1 MALNLS
7 FRRSLPTLHI
17 LPFSFL
23 HSIIPFEFSATFLN
37 LRISFSSLGCNSD
50 TLYHYYSFTGPESY
64 YTSFLQNSKHKC
76 HLSQIHAQLYVAGLH
91 HNGFIFTKFI
101 HVCSNLGEIGYAR
114 QLFDAFPEPYVFL
127 WNAIIKGYARH
138 DLYSEAIETY
148 RKMQHVF
155 ERPDCFTL
163 PYILKACGDLPAFQ
177 VGRAVHGQVY
187 RLGFESA
194 VFVQNSVVA
203 FYTKCG
209 NVGRARVLFDRMHD
223 RNIVSW
229 TSVIS
234 GYAQNGQPFDA
245 LKIFSEMRGL
255 NVEPDWVVLV
265 NVLKAYADVDD
276 LEGGKCV
283 HSLVIKMGLEF
294 EQDLRVA
301 LTAMYSKCGQVMV
314 ANSLFNELEDRDV
327 ILWNAMIS
335 GFAKQGH
342 ANDAVELF
350 HQMIAKNIKP
360 DSVTIQSTILACAEV
375 RSLDQ
380 ARWVDD
386 YVISSEYQND
396 VVVNT
401 ALINMYAKCGCVD
414 LARKVF
420 DRTANK
426 DVVLWSA
433 MIVAYGSHGQGRE
446 AINLF
451 YAMKQAKVSPN
462 GVTFLGLLMACNHSG
477 LVQEGWEFLHSMR
490 DYGIEPCHQHY
501 ACVVDL
507 LGRAGYLEMANDFI
521 MRMPIEPSIS
531 VWGALLSACKIHR
544 HVTLGEYAAKR
555 LFALDPLNRGHY
567 VQLSN
572 LYASVHMWDGVGK
585 VRMLMKEKGLIKDQG
600 CSMIEI
606 NGKLNSFCMGDKS
619 HPKSME
625 I

>member
-64 YTSFLQNSKHKC
+64 YTSFLENSKHKC
-76 HLSQIHAQLYVAGLH
+76 HLNQIHAQLYVAGLH

-101 HVCSNLGEIGYAR
+101 HVCSNIGEIGYAR

-138 DLYSEAIETY
+138 DLYREAIGTY

-187 RLGFESA
+187 RLGFESD

-265 NVLKAYADVDD
+265 NVLRAFADVED

-350 HQMIAKNIKP
+350 HQMVAKNIKP
-360 DSVTIQSTILACAEV
+360 DSVTIQSTILAFAEV

-380 ARWVDD
+380 ARWVDG

-401 ALINMYAKCGCVD
+401 ALINMHAKCGCVD
-414 LARKVF
+414 LARK
-420 DRTANK
+420 
-426 DVVLWSA
+426 
-433 MIVAYGSHGQGRE
+433 GRE
-446 AINLF
+446 AIDLF

-507 LGRAGYLEMANDFI
+507 LGRAGYLEMAHDFI

-606 NGKLNSFCMGDKS
+606 NGKLNAFYKESALHDLDVEGKDMALCS
-619 HPKSME
+619 HN
-625 I
+625 